1 MSAIATFLF
10 QPHQLLPIQHA
21 PYSLPRHRAIV
32 VSAIEWIKDVAPWE
46 YKYSGGVCFDLSHVQ
61 FTLCILGLIV
71 VIFFIWW
78 HFQLAYYT
86 LYGFLFFSGY
96 EEGAMGT
103 RANLYRTYK
112 GSRLVLIFWA
122 VLFTFFL
129 FMEGKGFNYQGALL
143 AWMLSLIAVF
153 PVPVSMLWLGLTTGI
168 FIQGI
173 GSYRLRVLGCGP

>member
-1 MSAIATFLF
+1 M
-10 QPHQLLPIQHA
+10 
-21 PYSLPRHRAIV
+21 
-32 VSAIEWIKDVAPWE
+32 VSSIEWIKDVAPWE

-86 LYGFLFFSGY
+86 LDGFLFFSGY
-96 EEGAMGT
+96 EEGAMET